1 MIKTTLLGSALAVA
15 LSAAPTMAADFHALA
30 GLQGATPAPLHD
42 EVLAAT
48 EGGAVCTA
56 TVATA
61 VSVISV
67 TADSGTAGGVC
78 LIALLR
84 TPTGG
89 IAIFAVANELPVL
102 DAQFLQVVY

>member
-15 LSAAPTMAADFHALA
+15 LSAAPAMAADFHALA
-30 GLQGATPAPLHD
+30 GLQGATPAPLQD

-48 EGGAVCTA
+48 EGGAVCT
-56 TVATA
+56 VA
-61 VSVISV
+61 VGLISV

-78 LIALLR
+78 LIAILV

-89 IAIFAVANELPVL
+89 LAIFAVANALPVL
-102 DAQFLQVVY
+102 AAQFLQVGF

>member
-15 LSAAPTMAADFHALA
+15 LSVAPAMAADFHALA
-30 GLQGATPAPLHD
+30 GLQGATPASLHD

-48 EGGAVCTA
+48 EGGAVCTI
-56 TVATA
+56 TGVA
-61 VSVISV
+61 

-84 TPTGG
+84 TSTGG
-89 IAIFAVANELPVL
+89 LAIFAVANELPVGV
-102 DAQFLQVVY
+102 AQFLQVVF